1 MHPHPSPAGAR
12 GHLPSP
18 GRRLLLLGAGSVAM
32 ALALSACGSLAP
44 PIETR
49 PPIVF
54 VHGNGDSAALW
65 LTTLW
70 RFESQGW
77 PRDRLDAIDLPYP
90 LARDDD
96 TVAQAGR
103 SSAAEQAQ
111 VLASTVDRVLARTGA
126 RSRWCW
132 WAIRAVATRSATTC
146 RTSAAQPRCRMPCW
160 AAPRATGCRPT
171 RR

>member
-90 LARDDD
+90 RHY
-96 TVAQAGR
+96 TVKTTPRFSELKAVVT
-103 SSAAEQAQ
+103 E
-111 VLASTVDRVLARTGA
+111 D
-126 RSRWCW
+126 
-132 WAIRAVATRSATTC
+132 IRAESLKT
-146 RTSAAQPRCRMPCW
+146 AQMER
-160 AAPRATGCRPT
+160 
-171 RR
+171 